1 MTKQTSARH
10 ASGDE
15 RRIRREDPSVKSKRW
30 MTFSVVGFVVI
41 VAGAAVGAR
50 LLLGSGGSADVPLS
64 SSSTSLA
71 ATEGHLPYPLVEA
84 DESGTV
90 RLSVETFDDYAAHYY
105 TYMHND
111 QPIEFFVLKSEDG
124 VVRVAFTACDVCYS
138 SLKGYSQDGQIMIC
152 NNCGS
157 QFPADQINVVRGG
170 CNPSPLERSV
180 EDNYLVINEDDIIRG
195 DSYF

>member
-1 MTKQTSARH
+1 
-10 ASGDE
+10 
-15 RRIRREDPSVKSKRW
+15 

-50 LLLGSGGSADVPLS
+50 LLLGGGGPADVPLS

-124 VVRVAFTACDVCYS
+124 VVRAAFNACDVCYS

-195 DSYF
+195 DRYF